1 MPGAVSYARANDP
14 HTGLDVT
21 VAAGIIT
28 RADMFEHVREQVADP
43 SWPIGR
49 VSLSDFRLVD
59 ELDINPE
66 DLRDAASLYGPKA
79 DVVAQHKT
87 AYLRSPAF
95 RGDAVLGRQF
105 EEQYGI
111 GPVPFDDLASA
122 CDWLGVDP
130 SVAERLILR
139 LRAELGVTTSD

>member
-21 VAAGIIT
+21 VAIGTIT
-28 RADMFEHVREQVADP
+28 RAEMFEHVREQVADP
-43 SWPIGR
+43 CWPIGQA
-49 VSLSDFRLVD
+49 SLSDFRLV
-59 ELDINPE
+59 EALDINPE
-66 DLRDAASLYGPKA
+66 DLRDAAALYGPKA
-79 DVVAQHKT
+79 EAIAHHKT

-111 GPVPFDDLASA
+111 GPVPFDDLQSA
-122 CDWLGVDP
+122 CEWLGVEP
-130 SVAERLILR
+130 TIAERLIAQLR
-139 LRAELGVTTSD
+139 VELGVPISE